1 MMASADTYFAYERGR
16 FDADVPAGDALAA
29 IAVPVEVMAG
39 DSTRPF
45 FVQASRRLAERLS
58 VELQRVAGGHTA
70 YHDHEPEL
78 AQAMRPLLRE
88 VSEASA

>member
-1 MMASADTYFAYERGR
+1 M
-16 FDADVPAGDALAA
+16 PAGDALAA

-39 DSTRPF
+39 DSTHSF
-45 FVQASRRLAERLS
+45 FVQASRRLAERLG

-70 YHDHEPEL
+70 YQNHAPKL
-78 AQAMRPLLRE
+78 AQAMRPFLRE